1 MQYSLLVA
9 RVLAEKPQNFP
20 NMAGQTTNKAW
31 VCFTAVL
38 SRKLT
43 VTFGKFDLEAHGQVI
58 TDLEIMKSINDTAYL
73 HLRNILLV

>member
-1 MQYSLLVA
+1 MQWSHLVA
-9 RVLAEKPQNFP
+9 QVLAEKPTDFP
-20 NMAGQTTNKAW
+20 TMAGWTTNKAR

-43 VTFGKFDLEAHGQVI
+43 VTFRKFDLEAHCHVI
-58 TDLEIMKSINDTAYL
+58 TDLETMESINDIAYL